1 MTDHDYNFAG
11 MNSGHA
17 PLNRE
22 RPGRLRPQR
31 KKEYLT
37 LESVLCYRVDMRH
50 CRRLLRQGSRSFYA
64 ASLLLPAY
72 YRSPATALYAF
83 CRVADDAI
91 DEGEGPVDVALA
103 QLHDRLDRIYAG
115 QPIADPIDRELT
127 NVVKRFD
134 VPDTLPRALLEGFQ
148 WDHDGRRYET
158 LSDLY
163 GYAARVAGTVGVMM
177 AVLMGV
183 RSQNAL
189 ARACDL
195 GVAMQLTNI
204 ARDVGQ
210 DARAGRLYLPQ
221 SWLREAGINPDQWLA
236 NPRFTPELGELIQRL
251 LNAADRLYD
260 LSAEGIAQLPARCRP
275 GIFAARGIY
284 RDIGHELARQGLDSV
299 SQRTVVG
306 TRRKVS
312 LLGEALWTAAK
323 RRTTSDLPP
332 LEETRFL
339 VDAAVRS

>member
-1 MTDHDYNFAG
+1 
-11 MNSGHA
+11 MN
-17 PLNRE
+17 
-22 RPGRLRPQR
+22 
-31 KKEYLT
+31 YLT

-50 CRRLLRQGSRSFYA
+50 CRRVLRQGSRSFYA

-83 CRVADDAI
+83 CRIADDAI
-91 DEGEGPVDVALA
+91 DEGPAPVEEALA
-103 QLHDRLDRIYAG
+103 ELHERLDRIYAG
-115 QPIADPIDRELT
+115 RPQPDPVDRELT
-127 NVVKRFD
+127 NVVQRFE

-183 RSQNAL
+183 RSQDAL
-189 ARACDL
+189 ARACEL
-195 GVAMQLTNI
+195 GVAMQLTNV
-204 ARDVGQ
+204 ARDVGE

-221 SWLREAGINPDQWLA
+221 AWLRDAGINPDQWLA
-236 NPRFTPELGELIQRL
+236 DPKFTPELGELIERL
-251 LNAADRLYD
+251 LTAADRLYER
-260 LSAEGIAQLPARCRP
+260 SGAGIAQLPPRCRP
-275 GIFAARGIY
+275 GIFAARAIY
-284 RDIGHELARQGLDSV
+284 REIGHELARRGLDSV

-306 TRRKVS
+306 AKRKVN
-312 LLGEALWTAAK
+312 LLGEALWTAA
-323 RRTTSDLPP
+323 RHRATSNVPP

-339 VDAAVRS
+339 VEAAVRS